1 MFYVLKK
8 PNKHNKL
15 IKITKVIMHIIFFLY
30 FQKNLV
36 ITEKLTVFNKSL
48 IIVLE
53 RIT

>member
-1 MFYVLKK
+1 MLKK

-15 IKITKVIMHIIFFLY
+15 IQITKVIMHIIFLKY
-30 FQKNLV
+30 FKKNLA

-53 RIT
+53 RITW